1 MRILTAEEM
10 RSTDQ
15 RTTEQHNVPS
25 LDLMEQAG
33 AAVAR
38 FVLRHFAERQRVAV
52 ICGKGNNGGDG
63 FVTARH
69 LASAGKKVS
78 VLLLAQP
85 AVLRGDAA
93 VMYVRLL
100 DEQPGVL
107 VQFAS
112 DEDALAAGAVQA
124 FFAGSDL
131 FVDAVLGTGF
141 QPPLRGMAIAVRDK
155 LAALTTPVVAVDLP
169 SGWDADAD
177 AMDCEG
183 AFRADAVVTF
193 TAPKLAHMFG
203 HLTRGPVVVA
213 PIGSPEEAIQS
224 ATQLT
229 WTGASRQICAQ
240 PRAADANKG
249 RFGHVLLVGGARG
262 KAGAPAM
269 SSMAAM
275 RAGAGLVTT
284 AVPES
289 ILPTVAAFAPEMMTE
304 PLAETA
310 QGSIALRN
318 LEADVLQ
325 RLLERK
331 TVLAIGPGLSR
342 EEEAASFVRALVQ
355 RTTLPVVLDADA
367 LNAFEGQT
375 DQLNSDGRTL
385 VLTPHPGEMSRL
397 TGKSVKEIE
406 ADRVKIAREFAQ
418 QHGVTLVLKGWR
430 TLVAHPDG
438 MVAVNTTGNPAM
450 AKGGS
455 GDILTGI
462 IAALLAQHPEK
473 VADAVN
479 AAVYLHGLAGDF
491 AVRAQDEHTVLATD
505 TLAHLWQ
512 AFQYRAEDADELTW
526 LCGLPELAG

>member
-1 MRILTAEEM
+1 MKILTAEEM
-10 RSTDQ
+10 RSTDL
-15 RTTEQHNVPS
+15 RTTQQYGVPS
-25 LDLMEQAG
+25 LALMEQAG
-33 AAVAR
+33 AAVSR
-38 FVLRHFAERQRVAV
+38 FVLRHFGACQRVAV
-52 ICGKGNNGGDG
+52 VCGKGNNGGDG
-63 FVTARH
+63 FVAARH
-69 LASAGKKVS
+69 LAGTGKQVS
-78 VLLLAQP
+78 VLLLGHPQA
-85 AVLRGDAA
+85 LRGDAA
-93 VMYVRLL
+93 AMYVRLI
-100 DEQPGVL
+100 DEQPTVPVL
-107 VQFAS
+107 IAA
-112 DEDALAAGAVQA
+112 EEAALKADAVQR
-124 FFAGSDL
+124 FFAGADL

-141 QPPLRGMAIAVRDK
+141 QPPMRGEAVAVREM
-155 LAALTTPVVAVDLP
+155 LAQRTAPVIAVDLP
-169 SGWDADAD
+169 SGWDADATT
-177 AMDCEG
+177 MHGEG

-193 TAPKLAHMFG
+193 TVPKQAHVFG
-203 HLTRGPVVVA
+203 HLVQGPVVVA

-224 ATQLT
+224 ATQLV
-229 WTGASRQICAQ
+229 WTGASRQLCAQ

-249 RFGHVLLVGGARG
+249 RFGHVLLIGGARG

-289 ILPTVAAFAPEMMTE
+289 ILPTVAAFAPEMMSE
-304 PLAETA
+304 PLAETS

-331 TVLAIGPGLSR
+331 TVLGIGPGLSR
-342 EEEAASFVRALVQ
+342 DEEAASFVRELVQ
-355 RTTLPVVLDADA
+355 QTSLPVVLDADA
-367 LNAFEGQT
+367 LNAFEGYK
-375 DQLNSDGRTL
+375 DKLNGNGRTL

-397 TGKSVKEIE
+397 TGRSVKEIE
-406 ADRVKIAREFAQ
+406 ADRVKAAREFAQ

-438 MVAVNTTGNPAM
+438 MVAVNTTGNAAM

-462 IAALLAQHPEK
+462 IAALLAQYPEK

-512 AFQYRAEDADELTW
+512 AFRYRAVDADGLTW
-526 LCGLPELAG
+526 LCGLPEMAG